1 MERTLSLED
10 RIKRAEEI
18 YLRRNNKKIQT
29 IPVKENKVATG
40 LLKKITIQT
49 LISALIFTST
59 FMLLNN
65 ERYSATIK
73 EKADEILS
81 YNINFNKLYK
91 QLNIYLTNENTR
103 TTVLQENINEI
114 EELEVPQENTA
125 VLGITESTSEEKNV
139 ENEPILD
146 NVEYIKKNISIIK
159 PLNGVITSRFGLR
172 ENVKPYNHTGLDIA
186 ANTGTV
192 IIAAMD
198 GVAELVSEEG
208 SYGKH
213 IKLVNGEVATLY
225 AHCSKL
231 YIKEGEEVRQGQPI
245 AEVGST
251 GNATGPHLHFEI
263 MRNNEYI
270 NPEDILE
277 F

>member
-1 MERTLSLED
+1 
-10 RIKRAEEI
+10 
-18 YLRRNNKKIQT
+18 
-29 IPVKENKVATG
+29 
-40 LLKKITIQT
+40 
-49 LISALIFTST
+49 
-59 FMLLNN
+59 
-65 ERYSATIK
+65 
-73 EKADEILS
+73 
-81 YNINFNKLYK
+81 
-91 QLNIYLTNENTR
+91 
-103 TTVLQENINEI
+103 
-114 EELEVPQENTA
+114 
-125 VLGITESTSEEKNV
+125 
-139 ENEPILD
+139 
-146 NVEYIKKNISIIK
+146 
-159 PLNGVITSRFGLR
+159 
-172 ENVKPYNHTGLDIA
+172 
-186 ANTGTV
+186 
-192 IIAAMD
+192 MD